1 MGWPLRVRC
10 KAMNKIFVTALMAGA
25 LFWAPAAR
33 AQSEAETQ
41 LRLSQIEEQ
50 MRQLVGQMEE
60 LSFQLKQTQ
69 QQLAGLQGAAPRKK
83 LAAAEEEAPPPP
95 PKKKMKIAAA
105 SEGVEEITGEP
116 QVNGGDEELMT
127 TITNDDGTTIQVPV
141 RKAPGAKVLGTLDGS
156 STDFG
161 GQVIVPLNDGEQQQT
176 TPQDSQQVETVA
188 LGTSATDTPESVY
201 ERSYESLLRRQFG
214 EAEGGFQL
222 FLDQY
227 RDHSLAGNA
236 QYWLGET
243 YYVQGQF
250 KQAAQNFLTG
260 FKQFPKSRKAPDS
273 LLKLGMSLDRLGQK
287 DQACAAFAAVG
298 DRFPKAAD
306 AKKRS
311 MVEQKRAGC

>member
-1 MGWPLRVRC
+1 
-10 KAMNKIFVTALMAGA
+10 MNKIFLSALMAGA

-41 LRLSQIEEQ
+41 VRLSQIEDQ

-69 QQLAGLQGAAPRKK
+69 QQLAGQQTAAPARKKNTRLEETVPAPAKKKLMAADQGLEEISGEPQLPPAEDEPATVASDDGSASGLTLKKAAAPRK
-83 LAAAEEEAPPPP
+83 
-95 PKKKMKIAAA
+95 
-105 SEGVEEITGEP
+105 
-116 QVNGGDEELMT
+116 
-127 TITNDDGTTIQVPV
+127 
-141 RKAPGAKVLGTLDGS
+141 LGTLPGS
-156 STDFG
+156 SELFAG
-161 GQVIVPLNDGEQQQT
+161 EIIVPPDGEEGNN
-176 TPQDSQQVETVA
+176 QDQVETVA
-188 LGTSATDTPESVY
+188 MGTAATDTAETVY

-214 EAEGGFQL
+214 AAEGGFRT
-222 FLDQY
+222 FLQQY

-243 YYVQGQF
+243 FYVQGEY
-250 KQAAQNFLTG
+250 KQAAQSFLTG
-260 FKQFPKSRKAPDS
+260 FKEFPKSRKAPDS
-273 LLKLGMSLDRLGQK
+273 LLKLGLSLDRLGQK